1 MTPPQFLAVPQPP
14 DVWTA
19 LRRVKPY
26 IERTPLLYSPALSKR
41 AGADLFLK
49 MECWQ
54 RCGCFKVRGAVNR
67 VATLNEEEKGRG
79 LVTCSSG
86 NHGLALSYAASLF
99 GRPPTRVFVPV
110 GAEPAKL
117 GKIRMYGGEV
127 IPFGRDYLETLDQAL
142 SFAEERGS
150 VFVHSHDHPLIIAGQ
165 GTLGLEIMEDL
176 PDVESVIVPVG
187 GGGLISGVSLA
198 IKSANPDVRIIGVEP
213 AAAPGA
219 YRSFRDGYCHERVEI
234 RPSVADGLL
243 GTLTPLTFQVAHR
256 YVEGIALVEEEE
268 IFHAMRVFE
277 EEEQL
282 IVEGSAAVGLA
293 AILNEWIDVR
303 GQKTVLVLTGRNI
316 SAAQYHAC
324 IGR

>member
-1 MTPPQFLAVPQPP
+1 MTPPPAFAVPRPS
-14 DVWTA
+14 DVWMA

-26 IERTPLLYSPALSKR
+26 IQRTPLLYSPSLSKKT
-41 AGADLFLK
+41 GADLFLK

-54 RCGCFKVRGAVNR
+54 RCGCFKVRGAVNM
-67 VATLNEEEKGRG
+67 VSALSEEEKGRG

-86 NHGLALSYAASLF
+86 NHGLALSYAAGLF
-99 GRPPTRVFVPV
+99 GRPTTRVFVPV

-117 GKIRMYGGEV
+117 SKIRMYGGEIV
-127 IPFGRDYLETLDQAL
+127 PFGRDYLETLDQAL
-142 SFAEERGS
+142 SFAEERGGI
-150 VFVHSHDHPLIIAGQ
+150 FIHSHDHPLIIAGQ
-165 GTLGLEIMEDL
+165 GTLGLEIIEDL
-176 PDVESVIVPVG
+176 PDVESVIVPIG

-219 YRSFRDGYCHERVEI
+219 YRSFRDGFCHERVDI
-234 RPSVADGLL
+234 KPSIADGLL
-243 GTLTPLTFQVAHR
+243 GTLTPLTFQIARR
-256 YVEGIALVEEEE
+256 YVERIALVEEEE

-293 AILNEWIDVR
+293 AILSGRIDVR
-303 GQKTVLVLTGRNI
+303 GQKTALVLTGRNV
-316 SAAQYHAC
+316 SAVQYRKI
-324 IGR
+324 IGG